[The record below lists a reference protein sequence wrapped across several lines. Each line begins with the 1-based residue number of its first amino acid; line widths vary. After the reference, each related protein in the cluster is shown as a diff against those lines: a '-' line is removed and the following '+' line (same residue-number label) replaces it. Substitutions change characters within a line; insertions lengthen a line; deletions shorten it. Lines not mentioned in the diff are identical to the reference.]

1 MRFRTETF
9 FLNNHFFFSKPNRM
23 KFSYFEKE
31 YSILTYTQLNYR
43 LTILVRARIFGPII
57 NENTLRNLWYFTV
70 SADKKKEVKSFKV
83 FCEINNFNEQ
93 RDNCGSPVFDGPQ
106 KMSTHSTSAP
116 GLIFSRFFEKLTI
129 ALKK

>member
-1 MRFRTETF
+1 MKILYAICEILL
-9 FLNNHFFFSKPNRM
+9 FL
-23 KFSYFEKE
+23 
-31 YSILTYTQLNYR
+31 L
-43 LTILVRARIFGPII
+43 
-57 NENTLRNLWYFTV
+57 
-70 SADKKKEVKSFKV
+70 KKKGSEDFMSLKV

-93 RDNCGSPVFDGPQ
+93 RDNCGSPVFDGPP